1 MFPKYLIDYQNVKI
15 EKWNLK
21 VTLHKQWSFLLK
33 ISSVI
38 WPNSLETANLVTF
51 TEKILSG
58 KFSFFVQCEKSKK
71 NKYKINVVLKENEKK
86 QEKKTLK

>member
-38 WPNSLETANLVTF
+38 WPNSQETVDLVTF

-58 KFSFFVQCEKSKK
+58 KFRFFVQCEKSRK
-71 NKYKINVVLKENEKK
+71 NKYKISAVLKENEKK

>member
-1 MFPKYLIDYQNVKI
+1 MFPKYLIGYQNVKI
-15 EKWNLK
+15 EKWNLN

-38 WPNSLETANLVTF
+38 WPNSLETADLVTF

-58 KFSFFVQCEKSKK
+58 KFRFFVQCEKSKK
-71 NKYKINVVLKENEKK
+71 SKYKINVVLKENEKK

>member
-1 MFPKYLIDYQNVKI
+1 M
-15 EKWNLK
+15 
-21 VTLHKQWSFLLK
+21 
-33 ISSVI
+33 
-38 WPNSLETANLVTF
+38 VTF

-58 KFSFFVQCEKSKK
+58 KFRFFVKCEKSKK

>member
-15 EKWNLK
+15 EKWNL
-21 VTLHKQWSFLLK
+21 TLHKQWSFLLK

-38 WPNSLETANLVTF
+38 WPNSQETVDLVTF
-51 TEKILSG
+51 TEKVLGG
-58 KFSFFVQCEKSKK
+58 KFRFFVQCEKSKK
-71 NKYKINVVLKENEKK
+71 SKYKINVVLKENEKK

>member
-38 WPNSLETANLVTF
+38 WPNSQETVDLVTF

-58 KFSFFVQCEKSKK
+58 KFRFFVQCEKSKK
-71 NKYKINVVLKENEKK
+71 NKYKISVVLKENEKK

>member
-38 WPNSLETANLVTF
+38 WPNSWETADLVTF

-58 KFSFFVQCEKSKK
+58 KFRFFVQCEKSKK

>member
-21 VTLHKQWSFLLK
+21 VTLHKQWSFLWK

-38 WPNSLETANLVTF
+38 WPKSQETVDLVTF
-51 TEKILSG
+51 NEKILSG
-58 KFSFFVQCEKSKK
+58 KFRCFVQCEKSKK

>member
-38 WPNSLETANLVTF
+38 WPNSQETVELVTF

-58 KFSFFVQCEKSKK
+58 KFRFFVQCEKSKK

>member
-1 MFPKYLIDYQNVKI
+1 M
-15 EKWNLK
+15 E
-21 VTLHKQWSFLLK
+21 
-33 ISSVI
+33 
-38 WPNSLETANLVTF
+38 LVTF

-58 KFSFFVQCEKSKK
+58 KFRFFVQCEKSKK

>member
-1 MFPKYLIDYQNVKI
+1 MD
-15 EKWNLK
+15 
-21 VTLHKQWSFLLK
+21 
-33 ISSVI
+33 
-38 WPNSLETANLVTF
+38 LVTF

-58 KFSFFVQCEKSKK
+58 KFRFFVQCEKSKK

>member
-1 MFPKYLIDYQNVKI
+1 MFPKYLIGYQNVKT
-15 EKWNLK
+15 EKWNLN

-38 WPNSLETANLVTF
+38 WPNSQETVDLVTF
-51 TEKILSG
+51 TEKVLGG
-58 KFSFFVQCEKSKK
+58 KFRFFVQCEKSKK
-71 NKYKINVVLKENEKK
+71 SKYKINVVLKENEKK

>member
-38 WPNSLETANLVTF
+38 WPNSQETADLVTF

-58 KFSFFVQCEKSKK
+58 KFRFFVQCEKSRK
-71 NKYKINVVLKENEKK
+71 NKYKISVVLKENEKK

>member
-38 WPNSLETANLVTF
+38 WPNSQETADLVTF

-58 KFSFFVQCEKSKK
+58 KFRFFVQCEKSKK
-71 NKYKINVVLKENEKK
+71 NKYKISVVLKENEKK